1 MVNRIL
7 DDGNGVN
14 FMDLGSIPS
23 ISTKNILVTSL
34 EYFCGDEMEFD
45 MEIER
50 LQERIVQ
57 RL

>member
-23 ISTKNILVTSL
+23 ISTKSILDIPKIFLRGMKWSSTW
-34 EYFCGDEMEFD
+34 
-45 MEIER
+45 R
-50 LQERIVQ
+50 LKDYKRG
-57 RL
+57 